1 MVGVEGL
8 QGLVV
13 GVLLLLTAWLAPFVP
28 KDWVLLDLLVLLDL
42 CPGEGVVGHWVLLL
56 LLHLHLH
63 LLGEVVGLP
72 L

>member
-1 MVGVEGL
+1 MGVEGL

-13 GVLLLLTAWLAPFVP
+13 GVLLLLTAWLALFVP
-28 KDWVLLDLLVLLDL
+28 KDWVLLDLCL
-42 CPGEGVVGHWVLLL
+42 GERAVGHLVLLL
-56 LLHLHLH
+56 LLH